1 MKLYYFPP
9 SSNVRKV
16 RAIALQ
22 LNLSLELVLVN
33 LPEGEQHQPEFLA
46 MNPTG
51 RIPVLQDGDFVL
63 WESNAIMQY
72 LASQVP
78 TSLWPEDAKLRADI
92 SRWQCWQLAHWSQGC
107 QPINFERVVKP
118 ALQLG
123 EPDAQVIDQALLTF
137 HREAELLNHHLS
149 QHDYLVNEQLTLADF
164 SVASELT
171 YAVVAELPLERYPA
185 IQAWLVRLNALPAW
199 QQTVPQLMAR

>member
-1 MKLYYFPP
+1 MKLYYFPQ

-16 RAIALQ
+16 QAIALH

-33 LPEGEQHQPEFLA
+33 LPQGEQHQPEFLA

-78 TSLWPEDAKLRADI
+78 TSLWPQDAKLQADI

-123 EPDAQVIDQALLTF
+123 EPDAEVIDQALLTF
-137 HREAELLNHHLS
+137 HREAGMLNHHLS
-149 QHDYLVNEQLTLADF
+149 QHDYLVNDQLTLADF

-171 YAVVAELPLERYPA
+171 YAVMAELPLERYSA
-185 IQAWLVRLNALPAW
+185 IQAWLVRLNALSAW

>member
-16 RAIALQ
+16 QAIALQ